1 MFKSLVRN
9 SLHQKL
15 ILILDKKVI
24 LNYLTSRFFLYQYLL
39 QNHTVVSSHEKDLDP
54 QSSESITNSLELK
67 I

>member
-24 LNYLTSRFFLYQYLL
+24 YNYLTSRFFQYLL

-67 I
+67 M